1 MQFSES
7 SETSEISESMLGC
20 ETEFLD
26 AGFECSW
33 LHVEK
38 RRSAIRPANS
48 PVALLDG
55 LSNDRNLGLVERSG
69 HRVYGNRSQRGA
81 TELDVQ
87 LRPLG
92 KDHRALDHVSQLADI
107 ARPVVVLKRAHRVFR
122 DLLDPFAH
130 RIAELPH

>member
-7 SETSEISESMLGC
+7 SETSETSESMLRC

-38 RRSAIRPANS
+38 RRGAIRPANS

-69 HRVYGNRSQRGA
+69 HRVYGNRSQRRTA
-81 TELDVQ
+81 ELNMQ
-87 LRPLG
+87 LRPVR
-92 KDHRALDHVSQLADI
+92 KDHRALD
-107 ARPVVVLKRAHRVFR
+107 
-122 DLLDPFAH
+122 
-130 RIAELPH
+130 